1 MPATISGDTLL
12 ASLCDLSLPE
22 GAAEL
27 TLTIALGSAPVR
39 DAVLFRLET
48 PFARAIEASAVSGSR
63 VTAVVSKGGIY
74 GATARASTPTT
85 DTIFRTDALASST
98 TAELVRNVTSGGIR
112 AAAFDGTHLFVG
124 SGARV
129 LIYDGIPS
137 SPSQKPAV
145 VLGAPSLDTVLPGAS
160 ASILSSVNALWTN
173 GQRLLVADESRVL
186 VWNRIPTADFTPAD
200 LVLGQQD
207 FSTRA
212 PNVGGAS
219 ASTLFSPQAIDSD
232 GTKVAIADTLN
243 HRVLVWSAFPT
254 SIGQPATSVLG
265 QTSFSATQIG
275 LLYQP
280 WGVLLDGPGVYA
292 AAQFSGVRHFAST
305 DSGGEPDFSP
315 TPVVAITRVKHDGL
329 FGATS
334 LARIGAT
341 GLALMDPLG
350 SRVAIQRQSLTEARP
365 LDFALGQ
372 PDTMRNVS
380 HPIGASS
387 VGTNAKLVAS
397 SDRLFIADQHRL
409 LIYDT
414 KPSYHF
420 EPASRVFGAAS
431 FTTREPSVD
440 YRRTSLRTLAH
451 PSDVAAHG
459 NVVVVADRSN
469 NRVLIFDAGAIDTPN
484 PEAKIVLGQPNES
497 AFIANA
503 DSVTPSAS
511 TLSGPS
517 GIALDDARLVVADTE
532 NHRVLV
538 WSPIPTT
545 SNTPATLVLGQA
557 DFSGRRPN
565 RGRGDTNA
573 DGFCDADMDG
583 FFSPMGVALQG
594 TKLFV
599 ADRLNHRVLV
609 FQNIGAAQ
617 HGQAADLVLGQ
628 PDGLSVTANRGN
640 GPFLPRLDGLN
651 LPTGV
656 TVENNAL
663 WVADT
668 ENNRLVRYEG
678 LSTQTP
684 TPVAVIGQADGTT
697 LSNPNYYPDTSV
709 NSGSPLVAQTTETSI
724 VRPRGV
730 VISGSTLFVSET
742 STHRVHMFEGNSGSY
757 VHAGVL
763 GQSAANLST
772 ANAGGLSSS
781 SLASPL
787 GLSRVGTRLL
797 VADSG
802 NHRVLGFPSTLSS
815 VGASATAVLG
825 QASFVSNGFNQS
837 TSATSDG
844 APRPRGIAVSD
855 GELLVAESL
864 QHRVVIHELPLT
876 TGKAPKRI
884 LGQPDAASSLPN
896 AGGAPSASTLKSP
909 RGVFAE
915 ASRIMVADAGN
926 HRVLLY
932 PRTGSEATLVL
943 GQSSFTQGSSNRGES
958 PSNASMSSPEA
969 VFTDGSRV
977 FVADTGNHR
986 VLVWN
991 AFPTTQ
997 GQPSDVVLG
1006 QPDGSSVAPNRGLG
1020 VASANTLARPT
1031 ALALEG
1037 SRLFVADAGNSRVL
1051 VFDLATLATGAAAIE
1066 VLGQP
1071 SVDSSRPASD
1081 LGDTTRLSGPSALA
1095 SDGAYL
1101 YVAERDVSRVSIFP
1115 LDGSA
1120 KTPRLLSTSAGT
1132 PLANPGGLALERT
1145 PLFTTRVFVSD
1156 TNNARVV
1163 VLGGASRL
1171 LASSATP

>member
-1 MPATISGDTLL
+1 VPSSIAGDTILT
-12 ASLCDLSLPE
+12 SLCDLSLPE
-22 GAAEL
+22 GATEL
-27 TLTIALGSAPVR
+27 ALTIALDSAPGE
-39 DAVLFRLET
+39 DAVLFRLEA

-74 GATARASTPTT
+74 GATARATTPSV

-98 TAELVRNVTSGGIR
+98 TAELVRNVTSGPIR
-112 AAAFDGTHLFVG
+112 AAAFDGTRFYVG
-124 SGARV
+124 SGARIF
-129 LIYDGIPS
+129 IYNGIPN

-145 VLGAPSLDTVLPGAS
+145 VLGAPSLDIVLPGAS

-173 GQRLLVADESRVL
+173 GERLLVADESRVL
-186 VWNRIPTADFTPAD
+186 VWNRIPTVDFTPAD

-212 PNVGGAS
+212 ANVGGAS

-243 HRVLVWSAFPT
+243 HRVLVWDAFPT

-265 QTSFSATQIG
+265 QTSFSATPIG

-280 WGVLLDGPGVYA
+280 WGVLLDGAGLYA

-305 DSGGEPDFSP
+305 ASGGEPDFSP
-315 TPVVAITRVKHDGL
+315 THVVPIARVKHDGL

-334 LARIGAT
+334 LARLGAS

-350 SRVAIQRQSLTEARP
+350 SRVAIQRQTLTEPRP
-365 LDFALGQ
+365 IDFALGQ

-380 HPIGASS
+380 HATSASS
-387 VGTNAKLVAS
+387 VGANAKLIAS
-397 SDRLFIADQHRL
+397 SDRLFVADQHRL
-409 LIYDT
+409 LIYDA
-414 KPSYHF
+414 KPSYNF

-431 FTTREPSVD
+431 FTTRELSVD

-451 PSDVAAHG
+451 PSDVAANG
-459 NVVVVADRSN
+459 NLVAVADRSN
-469 NRVLIFDAGAIDTPN
+469 NRVLLFDAGAIDTPN
-484 PEAKIVLGQPNES
+484 AEAKVVLGQPNEN

-503 DSVTPSAS
+503 DSATPSAS
-511 TLSGPS
+511 TMSGPS
-517 GIALDDARLVVADTE
+517 GVALDAARLVVADTE
-532 NHRVLV
+532 NHRVLI

-545 SNTPATLVLGQA
+545 SNTPATIVLGQA

-565 RGRGDTNA
+565 RGRADANS
-573 DGFCDADMDG
+573 DGFCDAGMDG
-583 FFSPMGVALQG
+583 FFSPTGVALHG

-609 FQNIGAAQ
+609 FQNIGTAQ
-617 HGQAADLVLGQ
+617 SSQAAEGVLGQ
-628 PDGLSVTANRGN
+628 PDGSSVTANRGN

-656 TVENNAL
+656 TVENNVL

-678 LSTQTP
+678 LSTPTP
-684 TPVAVIGQADGTT
+684 TPVAVLGQSDGTT
-697 LSNPNYYPDTSV
+697 LSNPNYYPDSSV
-709 NSGSPLVAQTTETSI
+709 NSGSPLVAPTMETSI
-724 VRPRGV
+724 VRPRGIV
-730 VISGSTLFVSET
+730 LSGSTLFVSET
-742 STHRVHMFEGNSGSY
+742 GTHRVHMFEGNSGSY
-757 VHAGVL
+757 VHAGVI
-763 GQSAANLST
+763 GQTAANLST

-787 GLSRVGTRLL
+787 GLSRLGTRLL
-797 VADSG
+797 IADSG
-802 NHRVLGFPSTLSS
+802 NHRVLGFPATIPSM
-815 VGASATAVLG
+815 GASATAVLG
-825 QASFVSNGFNQS
+825 QASFVSNGFNQA

-864 QHRVVIHELPLT
+864 QHRVVVHELPLT

-884 LGQPDAASSLPN
+884 LGQPDAASALPN
-896 AGGAPSASTLKSP
+896 AGGAPSASKLKSP
-909 RGVFAE
+909 RGVFAD
-915 ASRIMVADAGN
+915 ASRVIVADAGN

-943 GQSSFTQGSSNRGES
+943 GQSSFTQGTANRGEP
-958 PSNASMSSPEA
+958 PSNASMSAPES
-969 VFTDGSRV
+969 VITDGSRV

-986 VLVWN
+986 VLIWN
-991 AFPTTQ
+991 TFPTTQ
-997 GQPSDVVLG
+997 GQPADVVLG
-1006 QPDGSSVAPNRGLG
+1006 QPDGSTVLRNRGLG
-1020 VASANTLARPT
+1020 VAGANTLARPT

-1051 VFDLATLATGAAAIE
+1051 VFDLATLATGAAAIA

-1071 SVDSSRPASD
+1071 GFDSSRPASD

-1101 YVAERDVSRVSIFP
+1101 YVAERDVSRVSVFP

-1120 KTPRLLSTSAGT
+1120 TTPRLLSTSTGT

-1145 PLFTTRVFVSD
+1145 PLFTTRLFVSD

-1163 VLGGASRL
+1163 VLGGSSRL
-1171 LASSATP
+1171 LASNATP